1 MNYYKSVAVRNIG
14 ILKKHSELKLGAITF
29 IYGPNGSGKSTFI
42 RSIEQFQ
49 KVRDL
54 AIEGYPVKQEGTKLF
69 ERYGSESESQK
80 ITLNYGIEEDR
91 IKEIQRNYFMK
102 EGPDGF
108 GEYLNYSNL
117 SRKEQGLSTA
127 SCVEVSFNHL
137 NEKAGIK
144 DSVWSEILG
153 AKKNHYTF
161 NISKGENINYF
172 YNPERLIVFNGQ
184 DINLTKLKN
193 GFILPACSPF
203 RISGRISEINHE
215 GLRSVSC
222 EWLTSNQTKNIKVLV
237 EQYIA
242 NQIYHLTHERRIRRI
257 EPLRSIIKHSDIV
270 TDQKSFLGLNME
282 RDALQ
287 KTNEWFISAD
297 KLNLGMQIEDINYQS
312 KSNSVLSVSEE
323 NPSLRKLV
331 MRDKSGKHFVFENVG
346 TGITQIAPILSWIF
360 SKEKQLIL
368 IEQPEIHLHPAM
380 QAVLMDA
387 IIESIKA
394 GQQVVIETHSE
405 TFLLRTLRRL
415 KEGVFKKQSW
425 EKLSFLN
432 QSEQAVNDI
441 EVYYF
446 EKQKDETKVRH
457 LRIDNEGKLL
467 DDWPGGFFEEGI
479 REVLI

>member
-1 MNYYKSVAVRNIG
+1 MNHYKSIAVNNIG

-69 ERYGSESESQK
+69 ERYGSESKSQR

-91 IKEIQRNYFMK
+91 IKEIQGNYFMK
-102 EGPDGF
+102 EGVDGF
-108 GEYLNYSNL
+108 GEYLNYSDL
-117 SRKEQGLSTA
+117 SRKEEGMSTKN
-127 SCVEVSFNHL
+127 SVEVSFNHL
-137 NEKAGIK
+137 NDKASIK

-153 AKKNHYTF
+153 LKKNHYTF

-172 YNPERLIVFNGQ
+172 YNPERFIVFNGQ
-184 DINLTKLKN
+184 DINLTKLKK
-193 GFILPACSPF
+193 GFILPRFSPF
-203 RISGRISEINHE
+203 RLSGRISEINHE
-215 GLRSVSC
+215 GLRSISC
-222 EWLTSNQTKNIKVLV
+222 EWLTSNQTKNTKVLV

-242 NQIYHLTHERRIRRI
+242 KQIYHLTHERKIRRI
-257 EPLRSIIKHSDIV
+257 EPLRSIIKQSDIL
-270 TDQKSFLGLNME
+270 TDQKSFMGLNME
-282 RDALQ
+282 RNALQ
-287 KTNEWFISAD
+287 KTNEWFINEN
-297 KLNLGMQIEDINYQS
+297 KFNLGMQIEDINYQS

-323 NPSLRKLV
+323 TPSLRKLV
-331 MRDKSGKHFVFENVG
+331 MRDKSGKQFDFENVG

-360 SKEKQLIL
+360 SNEKQLIL

-387 IIESIKA
+387 IIESVKA
-394 GQQVVIETHSE
+394 GQQIVIETHSE
-405 TFLLRTLRRL
+405 TFLLRALRRL
-415 KEGVFKKQSW
+415 KEGIFKKQAW
-425 EKLSFLN
+425 EKPSFFN
-432 QSEQAVNDI
+432 PSDQDANDI
-441 EVYYF
+441 EIYYF
-446 EKQKDETKVRH
+446 EKQENETKVRH
-457 LRIDNEGKLL
+457 LRIDSEGRLL